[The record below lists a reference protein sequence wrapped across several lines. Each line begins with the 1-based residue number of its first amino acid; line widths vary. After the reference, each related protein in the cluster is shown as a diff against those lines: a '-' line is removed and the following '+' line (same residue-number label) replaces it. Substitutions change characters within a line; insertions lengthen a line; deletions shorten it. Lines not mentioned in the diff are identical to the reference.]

1 MHRSIR
7 FAAMASL
14 LAFVLPFA
22 TVQAARAQGVA
33 FDVETTLGS
42 PSNGPFAATGPA
54 VDNGVVCPDGWTTDV
69 SLDITGGG
77 GGHTGFHVLKS
88 FNCNDGS
95 GSFLLKLEVR
105 TSPTGIGTYSWL
117 VVGGTGTYLDLKGSG
132 TGYGVPAGYGVNDL
146 LFGSLH

>member
-22 TVQAARAQGVA
+22 TVQAARAQSVA
-33 FDVETTLGS
+33 FDVQTTLGS
-42 PSNGPFAATGPA
+42 PSGGPFVATGPA
-54 VDNGVVCPDGWTTDV
+54 VDNDLVCPDGSTTDV
-69 SLDITGGG
+69 SLDISGGG
-77 GGHTGFHVLKS
+77 GGHTGFHVLKDFICS
-88 FNCNDGS
+88 DGS

-105 TSPTGIGTYSWL
+105 TSSTGFGTYSWL
-117 VVGGTGTYLDLKGSG
+117 VVGGTGAYLDLKGSG
-132 TGYGVPAGYGVNDL
+132 TGYGVPADYGVNDL